1 MLLPVLL
8 DAERAAAAPQA
19 PARPA
24 PGLSPGSV
32 PTGVLEATGLAKR
45 FGADKPVFSNV
56 SFTVGKGEAV
66 ALLGANG
73 AGKSTLLRCCL
84 RLIEP
89 DAGSVKL
96 FGRELVGATPSQLRE
111 LRARVG
117 FVFQRHNLVPR
128 LSALSNTIHGA
139 LGRRESATRWS
150 PQLWSPRLWSQALAP
165 DGMRA
170 EALAC
175 LARVGL
181 ADIAMRRADRLS
193 GGQSQRVAVAR
204 ALMQQAEIVFADE
217 PAASLDPAAG
227 AEVMAVFA
235 DLNRREKLTFVYTTH
250 NLAHALEF
258 SDRVV
263 ALRAG
268 RVEIDAATHSLRA
281 DDLKG
286 LYG

>member
-1 MLLPVLL
+1 MLL
-8 DAERAAAAPQA
+8 DAERAARLQQP

-24 PGLSPGSV
+24 PDPSA
-32 PTGVLEATGLAKR
+32 GVQSATVLQSTGLAKR
-45 FGADKPVFSNV
+45 FGADTPVFSDV
-56 SFTVGKGEAV
+56 SFAVRKGESV

-89 DAGSVKL
+89 DAGSIKL
-96 FGRELVGATPSQLRE
+96 FGRELVGAPASALRE

-139 LGRRESATRWS
+139 LGRSESAR
-150 PQLWSPRLWSQALAP
+150 LWPPLLWSQALAP
-165 DGMRA
+165 DGLRA

-181 ADIAMRRADRLS
+181 ADVASRRADRLS

-227 AEVMAVFA
+227 AEVMALFA

-281 DDLKG
+281 EDLKG

>member
-1 MLLPVLL
+1 MVLPGLLE
-8 DAERAAAAPQA
+8 AERAAALPQK
-19 PARPA
+19 PARPVPGTSA
-24 PGLSPGSV
+24 P
-32 PTGVLEATGLAKR
+32 VLEVAGLAKR
-45 FGADKPVFSNV
+45 FGADKPVFSDV
-56 SFTVGKGEAV
+56 SFAVGKGEAV

-84 RLIEP
+84 RLAEP

-96 FGRELVGATPSQLRE
+96 FGRELVGASAAPLRE

-139 LGRRESATRWS
+139 LGRRESARLWP
-150 PQLWSPRLWSQALAP
+150 PQLWSQALAP
-165 DGMRA
+165 DGLRA

-181 ADIAMRRADRLS
+181 AEIAARRADRLS

-204 ALMQQAEIVFADE
+204 ALMQKAEIVFADE

-227 AEVMAVFA
+227 AEVMALFA

-281 DDLKG
+281 DDLRG

>member
-1 MLLPVLL
+1 MLL
-8 DAERAAAAPQA
+8 DAERDAATPHA

-24 PGLSPGSV
+24 PALSS
-32 PTGVLEATGLAKR
+32 GVLEVAGLAKR
-45 FGADKPVFSNV
+45 FGADKPVFSDV
-56 SFTVGKGEAV
+56 SFAVGKGEAV

-89 DAGSVKL
+89 DAGSIKL
-96 FGRELVGATPSQLRE
+96 FGRELVGASAAPLRE

-139 LGRRESATRWS
+139 LGRSAS
-150 PQLWSPRLWSQALAP
+150 AGLWSPRLWSQALAP
-165 DGMRA
+165 DGLRA

-181 ADIAMRRADRLS
+181 ADIAARRADRLS

-227 AEVMAVFA
+227 AEVMALFA

-258 SDRVV
+258 SDRVI

-268 RVEIDAATHSLRA
+268 RIEIDAPTQSLRA
-281 DDLKG
+281 DDLRG

>member
-1 MLLPVLL
+1 MLL
-8 DAERAAAAPQA
+8 DAERAAGLTQP

-24 PGLSPGSV
+24 PEPSAPEPSAGVPSP
-32 PTGVLEATGLAKR
+32 TVLESTGLAKR
-45 FGADKPVFSNV
+45 FGADKPVFAGV
-56 SFTVGKGEAV
+56 SFADRKGEAV

-96 FGRELVGATPSQLRE
+96 FGRELVGAPPSALRA

-128 LSALSNTIHGA
+128 LSALSNAIHGA
-139 LGRRESATRWS
+139 LGRGASHGHW
-150 PQLWSPRLWSQALAP
+150 PPRLWSQAFAP
-165 DGMRA
+165 DALRA

-181 ADIAMRRADRLS
+181 ADIAARRADRLS

-204 ALMQQAEIVFADE
+204 ALMQRAEIVLADE

-227 AEVMAVFA
+227 AEVMALFA
-235 DLNRREKLTFVYTTH
+235 DLHRREKLTFVYTTH

-268 RVEIDAATHSLRA
+268 RVEIDAPTRSLRA
-281 DDLKG
+281 DDLTG

>member
-1 MLLPVLL
+1 MLL
-8 DAERAAAAPQA
+8 DAERAAARPQP

-24 PGLSPGSV
+24 PASSPGEMPSSV
-32 PTGVLEATGLAKR
+32 LDVSGLAKR
-45 FGADKPVFSNV
+45 FGTDKPVFSDV
-56 SFTVGKGEAV
+56 SFAVRKGEAV

-96 FGRELVGATPSQLRE
+96 FGRELIATSASQLRE

-139 LGRRESATRWS
+139 LGRTASAGLWS
-150 PQLWSPRLWSQALAP
+150 PQLWSQALAP
-165 DGMRA
+165 DALRA

-204 ALMQQAEIVFADE
+204 ALMQKAEIVFADE

-227 AEVMAVFA
+227 AEVMALFA
-235 DLNRREKLTFVYTTH
+235 DLNRREKLTFLYTTH

-258 SDRVV
+258 SDRVI

-268 RVEIDAATHSLRA
+268 RIEIDAATHSLRA

-286 LYG
+286 LYD